1 MITLPKHI
9 VKCEYQVEKNLVRR
23 CYAETEMSINNEDK
37 SVVKSLN
44 PFVIEQEGRRILLTS
59 KRDDEIPAGCNYA
72 LLINH
77 QINSASFARNDF
89 EIKEWLVHPLMNNH
103 ATPEQIVKSWRGK
116 FTFLQEDRE
125 TKEPGLREPQVS
137 AIHAFLSRRYNL
149 KDRSIIVM
157 PTGTGKTETMLGIM
171 VAAQCKRYW

>member
-44 PFVIEQEGRRILLTS
+44 PFVIEQEGHRILLTS

-77 QINSASFARNDF
+77 QINSASFARKDF
-89 EIKEWLVHPLMNNH
+89 EIKE
-103 ATPEQIVKSWRGK
+103 
-116 FTFLQEDRE
+116 
-125 TKEPGLREPQVS
+125 
-137 AIHAFLSRRYNL
+137 
-149 KDRSIIVM
+149 
-157 PTGTGKTETMLGIM
+157 
-171 VAAQCKRYW
+171 

>member
-125 TKEPGLREPQVS
+125 TKERGYV
-137 AIHAFLSRRYNL
+137 SRRFRRYMHSYLEDITL
-149 KDRSIIVM
+149 KID
-157 PTGTGKTETMLGIM
+157 
-171 VAAQCKRYW
+171 Q

>member
-44 PFVIEQEGRRILLTS
+44 PFVIEQEGHRILLTS

-77 QINSASFARNDF
+77 QINSASFARKDF
-89 EIKEWLVHPLMNNH
+89 EIKEWLVHPLMNDT
-103 ATPEQIVKSWRGK
+103 ATPEQIAKSW
-116 FTFLQEDRE
+116 
-125 TKEPGLREPQVS
+125 
-137 AIHAFLSRRYNL
+137 
-149 KDRSIIVM
+149 
-157 PTGTGKTETMLGIM
+157 
-171 VAAQCKRYW
+171 